1 MSAAT
6 VPAVSDIS
14 RSRLAVSASA
24 TRRKKISCA
33 RVRRADSAQ
42 DPAPS
47 ALPGSMGAIGRF
59 SGPPDAPIGHPQRE
73 QPADLAAEGD
83 GAPNAPVA
91 GSDGAEGRWPA
102 RRRSGG
108 FAQSCRWRWS
118 FDRGRPD
125 LCFRHQ
131 QAFAPLRPGECLAS
145 RCFGIAHRILVE
157 ISSRFCLSRT
167 DDVHIPNFFGARNL

>member
-73 QPADLAAEGD
+73 QPADLAAES
-83 GAPNAPVA
+83 ARMAL
-91 GSDGAEGRWPA
+91 STCRWPA
-102 RRRSGG
+102 VMAPRDAGLRADDPVASRAELQMAVELRSRAPGPVLPAPAGERWPFCARLGRDPRKPANVWRRVV
-108 FAQSCRWRWS
+108 
-118 FDRGRPD
+118 
-125 LCFRHQ
+125 
-131 QAFAPLRPGECLAS
+131 LAS
-145 RCFGIAHRILVE
+145 PIEFWFGNFV
-157 ISSRFCLSRT
+157 SLSPLT
-167 DDVHIPNFFGARNL
+167 N

>member
-108 FAQSCRWRWS
+108 FAQGCRWRWS

-131 QAFAPLRPGECLAS
+131 QGSGGRFARAWAATHANRRMFGVALFWHRPSNFGGNFVSLLPL
-145 RCFGIAHRILVE
+145 
-157 ISSRFCLSRT
+157 T
-167 DDVHIPNFFGARNL
+167 N

>member
-102 RRRSGG
+102 RRRSGS
-108 FAQSCRWRWS
+108 FARRAADGGGASIEGARTCASGTSRGAVAVLRAPGPRPTQTGRRRMFGVAAC
-118 FDRGRPD
+118 FD
-125 LCFRHQ
+125 
-131 QAFAPLRPGECLAS
+131 
-145 RCFGIAHRILVE
+145 GIAHRILE
-157 ISSRFCLSRT
+157 ISKALLPLT
-167 DDVHIPNFFGARNL
+167 N